1 MLEEQRMGQIW
12 EDFGGKCE
20 YDQNSLQILKE
31 LIKVIF
37 KKISFGQSI
46 VEYQEKNLEFIREI
60 NYT

>member
-1 MLEEQRMGQIW
+1 MWGANMNVI
-12 EDFGGKCE
+12 
-20 YDQNSLQILKE
+20 DQNSLQILKE